1 MLSRNN
7 VISTNNIS
15 PVKQQDFMKKLN
27 KKKIKWIVKEVERRS
42 IGVWTITHVQNIT
55 KQHAYRIAKKF
66 QTCEPEFRSPGRKLK
81 QITNEERNIVLQ
93 RYKEIRA
100 SPTMIEQYLYEKG
113 IHISHNKI
121 HRILLEVRL
130 VKEEHRKK
138 NRRKWVRFERDNSNS
153 MWQFDGTEM
162 DDEEWILPVED
173 DCSRYCVIL
182 RKFENMTTANVIA
195 ILEEAIDM
203 YGKPKEILTDNGPE
217 FGGTSKD
224 SEFDKVCEK

>member
-1 MLSRNN
+1 
-7 VISTNNIS
+7 
-15 PVKQQDFMKKLN
+15 
-27 KKKIKWIVKEVERRS
+27 
-42 IGVWTITHVQNIT
+42 
-55 KQHAYRIAKKF
+55 
-66 QTCEPEFRSPGRKLK
+66 
-81 QITNEERNIVLQ
+81 
-93 RYKEIRA
+93 
-100 SPTMIEQYLYEKG
+100 MIEQYLYEKG

-217 FGGTSKD
+217 FGGVSKD
-224 SEFDKVCEK
+224 SDFDKWCEKQGIIHIRSGVHKPTTLGKISAIQRTIQEELPHWKGDTELWRMMYNHERPHESLRGLTPAEVYFQFKRHKKHYEL